1 MFKENNVMIVLNV
14 FLYSITAYVQ
24 QIGRAGRSG
33 VQAEGILYINYS
45 DLDHPSVKKAMK
57 EYCKNVSVC
66 RMKELKG
73 T

>member
-1 MFKENNVMIVLNV
+1 M
-14 FLYSITAYVQ
+14 YTAYVQ

-33 VQAEGILYINYS
+33 VQAETILYINNS
-45 DLDHPSVKKAMK
+45 DLDQPSVKKPMK

-66 RMKELKG
+66 RMKELKE